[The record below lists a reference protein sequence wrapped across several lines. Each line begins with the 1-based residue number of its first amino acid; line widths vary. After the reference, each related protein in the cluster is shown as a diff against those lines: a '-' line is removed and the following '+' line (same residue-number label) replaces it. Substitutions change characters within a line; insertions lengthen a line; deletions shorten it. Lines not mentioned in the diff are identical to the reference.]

1 MAILGTEKAKRQG
14 DYKFQP
20 SLSYYLRRPWF
31 RLTGWMMTEA
41 GL

>member
-14 DYKFQP
+14 DYKFKP
-20 SLSYYLRRPWF
+20 SLSDLRRPWF

-41 GL
+41 GV